1 MFQASFIKR
10 ASKLATPAT
19 AVATLSTIGVASL
32 SATLWQNQDDKDIQ
46 QLNNNASGIPVSGM
60 QGGKVALCE
69 NNDKNNSVIGML
81 GDIKEKVRA
90 LYFINMR
97 VLNCCVFFGMYVFVL
112 SIIH

>member
-19 AVATLSTIGVASL
+19 AIATLSTIGVAT
-32 SATLWQNQDDKDIQ
+32 TLWQNQDDNDI

-81 GDIKEKVRA
+81 GDIKEKVSVH
-90 LYFINMR
+90 FI
-97 VLNCCVFFGMYVFVL
+97 
-112 SIIH
+112 I

>member
-1 MFQASFIKR
+1 MFQAAFIKR

-46 QLNNNASGIPVSGM
+46 LNNNASGIPVSGM

-69 NNDKNNSVIGML
+69 NSDKNNSVIGML
-81 GDIKEKVRA
+81 GDIKEKVSA
-90 LYFINMR
+90 YIL
-97 VLNCCVFFGMYVFVL
+97 
-112 SIIH
+112 